1 MKQFICGWSICL
13 AMLIAAGC
21 SPEHYKAEADKEVY
35 EIIDGKWKDDFGQKA
50 NYRISDV
57 VPSPNDIQVDKVV
70 PASRII
76 SLADAVATAT
86 AHNREY
92 QQQKEQLY
100 LTALDLALARHRFA
114 RQWFGTIDA
123 SFLRDSQED
132 RSVSYNAST
141 GFNQLLADGAMV
153 SASLALDWAQFL
165 TGDPRTTMRSFLS
178 AQVTQPLLRGSGRK
192 IVQENLTQAERN
204 ALYQIRSFNRYR
216 QSFVVSTIDAY
227 YRVLQRKDE
236 VTNAEN
242 DYKSRVDSRERV
254 AMEAQAGRK
263 PPFEVDQAKQ
273 SELTA
278 RDNLLRGQQRYE
290 FQLDD
295 FKIMLSLPT
304 DAEVVLDQNELD
316 VLRETGVT
324 EPNYTPETAVETAL
338 AQRLDLANSRDAVDD
353 AQRRVMVAADNL
365 GAELNLIG
373 SANVTSPG
381 TTEYRRLE
389 FQRGTYTLGL
399 EADLPFERKAERN
412 AYRESVIALTQRQR
426 EHEND
431 VDQVKLGVRDAYRTL
446 REEAESYRTQQ
457 ISLELAKERVQST
470 TMLLQA
476 GRVTTRDWLDS
487 QDALLRAQNSL
498 TAALVAH
505 AVTKLSFFRDI
516 GILQVRPDGMCEQW
530 EAGQTPDVQDSAVK
544 PSTMSEKPVTEQLV
558 ELDNSSTQ
566 ANRTV
571 QESAR
576 PRQVDFRDFLA
587 QPEKI
592 WDK

>member
-1 MKQFICGWSICL
+1 L
-13 AMLIAAGC
+13 ALLITAGC

-35 EIIDGKWKDDFGQKA
+35 EIINGKWKADFGQKV
-50 NYRISDV
+50 NYTISDV
-57 VPSPNDIQVDKVV
+57 PPSPNDIQVDKVV
-70 PASRII
+70 LPSHVI
-76 SLADAVATAT
+76 SLAEAVSTAT
-86 AHNREY
+86 ARNREY

-100 LTALDLALARHRFA
+100 LTALDLTLARHRFA

-123 SFLRDSQED
+123 SFLRDSQD

-141 GFNQLLADGAMV
+141 GFNQLLADGAAV
-153 SASLALDWAQFL
+153 SANIALDWAQFL

-204 ALYQIRSFNRYR
+204 ALYQIRSFSRYR
-216 QSFVVSTIDAY
+216 QSFVVSIIDAY

-242 DYKSRVDSRERV
+242 DYKSRVDSSERV

-278 RDNLLRGQQRYE
+278 RDNLLRSQQRYE

-316 VLRETGVT
+316 VLRKTGVT

-353 AQRRVMVAADNL
+353 AERKVVVAADNL

-426 EHEND
+426 EHENY

-457 ISLELAKERVQST
+457 ISLDLAKERVQST

-530 EAGQTPDVQDSAVK
+530 EAGQPPDAQDSAVK

-558 ELDNSSTQ
+558 ELDNSSTR
-566 ANRTV
+566 ANRAAE
-571 QESAR
+571 ESASR
-576 PRQVDFRDFLA
+576 RQVDFRDFLA
-587 QPEKI
+587 QPDKI

>member
-1 MKQFICGWSICL
+1 
-13 AMLIAAGC
+13 
-21 SPEHYKAEADKEVY
+21 
-35 EIIDGKWKDDFGQKA
+35 
-50 NYRISDV
+50 
-57 VPSPNDIQVDKVV
+57 
-70 PASRII
+70 
-76 SLADAVATAT
+76 
-86 AHNREY
+86 
-92 QQQKEQLY
+92 
-100 LTALDLALARHRFA
+100 
-114 RQWFGTIDA
+114 
-123 SFLRDSQED
+123 
-132 RSVSYNAST
+132 
-141 GFNQLLADGAMV
+141 
-153 SASLALDWAQFL
+153 
-165 TGDPRTTMRSFLS
+165 MRSFLS
-178 AQVTQPLLRGSGRK
+178 AQVAQPLLRGSGRK
-192 IVQENLTQAERN
+192 VVQENLTQAERN

-254 AMEAQAGRK
+254 EMEAQAGRK

-278 RDNLLRGQQRYE
+278 RDNLLRSQQRYE
-290 FQLDD
+290 FQLDE
-295 FKIMLSLPT
+295 FKVMLSLPT
-304 DAEVVLDQNELD
+304 DAEVILDQNELD
-316 VLRETGVT
+316 VLRKTGVT

-353 AQRRVMVAADNL
+353 AERKVMVAADNL
-365 GAELNLIG
+365 GAELDLTG

-389 FQRGTYTLGL
+389 FQRGAYTLGL

-426 EHEND
+426 EHENY

-457 ISLELAKERVQST
+457 ISLDLAKERVQST

-487 QDALLRAQNSL
+487 QDALLRAQNAL

-516 GILQVRPDGMCEQW
+516 GILQVRPDGMAEQW
-530 EAGQTPDVQDSAVK
+530 ETGQPADAQAPTAEPDKASA
-544 PSTMSEKPVTEQLV
+544 EPVTERLV
-558 ELDNSSTQ
+558 ELDNPEAPANGAVQKSTSPRQ
-566 ANRTV
+566 
-571 QESAR
+571 AR
-576 PRQVDFRDFLA
+576 PEPGRRVDFRDFLA